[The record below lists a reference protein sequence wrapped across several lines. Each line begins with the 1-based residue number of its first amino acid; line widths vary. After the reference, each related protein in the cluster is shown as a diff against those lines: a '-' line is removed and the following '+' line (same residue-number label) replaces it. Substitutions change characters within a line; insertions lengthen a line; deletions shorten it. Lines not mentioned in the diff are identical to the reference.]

1 MVPWAVLSTLWLY
14 WRRHLMAV
22 VVLHAATNGSILLF
36 VIAMGGE
43 ISLGAGAPLP
53 LWFFV

>member
-1 MVPWAVLSTLWLY
+1 
-14 WRRHLMAV
+14 MAV

-36 VIAMGGE
+36 VIVTGGE
-43 ISLGAGAPLP
+43 ISVGAGAPLP